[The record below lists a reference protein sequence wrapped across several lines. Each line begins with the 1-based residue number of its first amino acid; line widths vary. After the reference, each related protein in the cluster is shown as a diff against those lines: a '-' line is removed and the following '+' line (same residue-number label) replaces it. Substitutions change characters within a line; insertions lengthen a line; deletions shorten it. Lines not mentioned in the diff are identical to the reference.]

1 MAQTVD
7 QGEESGHGNPEYGE
21 NYSLKSTMKNS
32 RNLFISYP
40 TISPLVTVEEP
51 VEDNLLRRFRNRRMQ
66 QNHIL

>member
-7 QGEESGHGNPEYGE
+7 QGESVHGNPEYGE

-40 TISPLVTVEEP
+40 TISPLVTVGT

-66 QNHIL
+66 QNHI